1 MVGPEVRRGLA
12 RVLCGRWALGER
24 RLAGAEPCPFGHQAR
39 HNLCRRYTRTRARFA
54 YNMSVWVPA
63 YIYFNFYNSDAIPLA
78 LHSPSP
84 TFFSLVF
91 PCFLMPAALVMRFK
105 ASTLAFVSLAV
116 RRPLYD
122 YVLQDLHK
130 HFYRNINDLKCF
142 EYISM

>member
-1 MVGPEVRRGLA
+1 MRG
-12 RVLCGRWALGER
+12 GRGVA
-24 RLAGAEPCPFGHQAR
+24 ATPCPFGHQRGITYATDTHAHGR
-39 HNLCRRYTRTRARFA
+39 VFA

-78 LHSPSP
+78 RFSPWFSP
-84 TFFSLVF
+84 GFSSIF
-91 PCFLMPAALVMRFK
+91 PPAFPDLPAALVMRFK

-116 RRPLYD
+116 LRPLYD